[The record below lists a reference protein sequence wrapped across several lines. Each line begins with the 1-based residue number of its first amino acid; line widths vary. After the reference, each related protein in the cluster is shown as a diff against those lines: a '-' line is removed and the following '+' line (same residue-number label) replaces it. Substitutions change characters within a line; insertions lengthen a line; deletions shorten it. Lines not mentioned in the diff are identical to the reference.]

1 MSDIVETPKIS
12 SKHIPKSNLDK
23 YNGFKVQSRT
33 VKSTR
38 FTNYIYEM
46 IKEAKPELL
55 SNDLVK
61 IAFND
66 LIDSILKYKESIT
79 TNFPSKHLKY
89 NKWNIN
95 DFNQLISNSWN
106 YCFETDDAII
116 KIGSNEIT
124 DKFMIL
130 YDLIKRDVVPYMEI
144 KQHEIRSKKTI
155 ESYINIIERLEIDIK
170 KYEKIIKKYET
181 KICDIR
187 KTINEY
193 AEKLIKLQ
201 QPTLTNFD

>member
-1 MSDIVETPKIS
+1 MSDIVET
-12 SKHIPKSNLDK
+12 PKSNLDK
-23 YNGFKVQSRT
+23 YNGFKIKSQK

-38 FTNYIYEM
+38 FTNYIYEI

-55 SNDLVK
+55 SIDLVK
-61 IAFND
+61 VAFND
-66 LIDSILKYKESIT
+66 LVDSLFKYKESIT
-79 TNFPSKHLKY
+79 TNFPSKYLKY

-106 YCFETDDAII
+106 YCLETDDAII
-116 KIGSNEIT
+116 KIASKEIT
-124 DKFMIL
+124 DKFMNL

-144 KQHEIRSKKTI
+144 KQHEITSKKTI
-155 ESYINIIERLEIDIK
+155 ESYINIMKRLEIDIK
-170 KYEKIIKKYET
+170 KYEEIINKYEI

-187 KTINEY
+187 KILNEY
-193 AEKLIKLQ
+193 AEKTIKLQ